1 MDIFSEGVKED
12 KEKGIF
18 FIEKNFESKNPM
30 QLIGSAYWVHKD
42 FFKQILSAI
51 LKQLSRVGLKI
62 VVAHGH
68 GPSISVF
75 ENFLEEW
82 CKEFRLQLY
91 TCWEK
96 EGSMDELGIQT
107 DHAAA
112 NETSL
117 MMAIRPDLVNIDNL
131 LITKSEEPLGL
142 IGKDPRK
149 FTNFET

>member
-1 MDIFSEGVKED
+1 
-12 KEKGIF
+12 
-18 FIEKNFESKNPM
+18 
-30 QLIGSAYWVHKD
+30 
-42 FFKQILSAI
+42 
-51 LKQLSRVGLKI
+51 
-62 VVAHGH
+62 
-68 GPSISVF
+68 
-75 ENFLEEW
+75 
-82 CKEFRLQLY
+82 
-91 TCWEK
+91 
-96 EGSMDELGIQT
+96 MDELGIQT